1 MVSRFL
7 ATDCYEIPSVETCVL
22 NIHSYRDGW
31 NFLPFVG
38 GDLLLHLIRQN
49 FGVLTV
55 MTIPQLDINDI
66 GPLTAVVLLYFLSP
80 WA

>member
-7 ATDCYEIPSVETCVL
+7 ATDFYEIQSVETRVL

-31 NFLPFVG
+31 NFLPFL
-38 GDLLLHLIRQN
+38 GDLLLHLICQK

-55 MTIPQLDINDI
+55 MTMCQLDINDI
-66 GPLTAVVLLYFLSP
+66 GPLTAVVLLYLLSP

>member
-7 ATDCYEIPSVETCVL
+7 AIDCYEFRSMETRVL

-31 NFLPFVG
+31 NFLPFLG
-38 GDLLLHLIRQN
+38 GDLLLHLFRQN
-49 FGVLTV
+49 FGILTV
-55 MTIPQLDINDI
+55 MTMHQLDINDI
-66 GPLTAVVLLYFLSP
+66 GPLTTVVLLYFLSP

>member
-7 ATDCYEIPSVETCVL
+7 ATDCYKIPSVETRVL
-22 NIHSYRDGW
+22 NIQSYRDGW
-31 NFLPFVG
+31 NFLPFL
-38 GDLLLHLIRQN
+38 GDLLLHLVCQN

-55 MTIPQLDINDI
+55 MIMHQLDINDI
-66 GPLTAVVLLYFLSP
+66 GPLTTVILLYFLSP